1 MGKRRSAR
9 VHEQAAIFKEECGMS
24 FLLCMLGIHCW
35 HEIGIE
41 FVDDAILADRVYLT
55 HEMCFHC
62 TERRTKVGRPN
73 KKSRYNW
80 T

>member
-1 MGKRRSAR
+1 
-9 VHEQAAIFKEECGMS
+9 
-24 FLLCMLGIHCW
+24 MLGIHCW